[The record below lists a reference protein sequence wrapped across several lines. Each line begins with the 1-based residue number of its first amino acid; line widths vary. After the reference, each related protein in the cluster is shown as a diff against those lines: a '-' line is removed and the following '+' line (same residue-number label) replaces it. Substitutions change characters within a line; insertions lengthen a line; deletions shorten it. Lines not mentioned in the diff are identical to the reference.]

1 MLLKRTLNV
10 KNIIICRVN
19 TDTCV
24 YGTTFGASNRGY
36 NPIVIECCTGSMR
49 GEDQHQTALKIMSQS
64 IAWVMKKEEI
74 LNKLN

>member
-1 MLLKRTLNV
+1 MCIRDS
-10 KNIIICRVN
+10 VN

-49 GEDQHQTALKIMSQS
+49 GEDQHKTALKIMSQS